1 MADSQSVSPQTV
13 AQRISF
19 DGTIE
24 ALSSSIRESLQDLVE
39 GAQADI
45 INFTDKIAIDSVNA
59 LTITDPERR
68 ERVLKE
74 LGDQVMMVGE
84 LNRIRAVNAGWD
96 TVARVIRVAQRTALA
111 LLGAAIVA

>member
-1 MADSQSVSPQTV
+1 MADTTKTKV
-13 AQRISF
+13 ADRIV
-19 DGTIE
+19 IPE
-24 ALSSSIRESLQDLVE
+24 LVNELSASIRESLQDLVE
-39 GAQADI
+39 GAQQDI
-45 INFTDKIAIDSVNA
+45 INFTDKIATDSVNA
-59 LTITDPERR
+59 LSITDPERR